1 MSDSVPTPED
11 GATLTAVGLPQVL
24 REYGRAFRGD
34 WSSHAIDGRSVRDEM
49 NDIAAWIED
58 DTYPGDDAARERLGI
73 CRSGLGHWEWL
84 YCDESCYRS
93 TREAAPP
100 SEIEVDESGEVTTR
114 GFIDAMGLDA
124 PRTQGGGDR
133 G

>member
-1 MSDSVPTPED
+1 MSADQSPED
-11 GATLTAVGLPQVL
+11 VSAHTAVGLPQVL
-24 REYGRAFRGD
+24 REYGQAFRGD
-34 WSSHAIDGRSVRDEM
+34 WSTQAIDGRSVLAEM
-49 NDIAAWIED
+49 GAIAAWIEK

-84 YCDESCYRS
+84 YCDESCYRT

-100 SEIEVDESGEVTTR
+100 CEIGVDEFGEVTTR

-124 PRTQGGGDR
+124 PRTQCGGDR